1 MGNITVTVS
10 EDRLRKLEE
19 MAARFQVTLE
29 DLVRVSLEEM
39 LTRSDEDFQ
48 DAVNHVLNKNADL
61 YQRLA

>member
-19 MAARFQVTLE
+19 MATRFQVTLE

>member
-1 MGNITVTVS
+1 MGNIIVTVS

-19 MAARFQVTLE
+19 MAARFQITLE

-48 DAVNHVLNKNADL
+48 NAVNHVLNKNSDL

>member
-19 MAARFQVTLE
+19 MAARFRVTLE

>member
-1 MGNITVTVS
+1 
-10 EDRLRKLEE
+10 